1 MYELCRATKSHRL
14 VSLQLLSAL
23 NLFFGG
29 GIQNSRD
36 EITELYQSL
45 TFEILSGRKLL
56 QLEKISDLSLH
67 INIKLQESIIPNL
80 YDKDKTAAKN
90 NEKIEEKYNFL
101 KQKNTHKKAEEKI
114 ASDILNNVLYKHKK
128 TDESAANQ
136 KNVIF
141 IQNYLVL

>member
-1 MYELCRATKSHRL
+1 MYEFCRATKSHGL

-101 KQKNTHKKAEEKI
+101 KQKNTHKKAE
-114 ASDILNNVLYKHKK
+114 
-128 TDESAANQ
+128 
-136 KNVIF
+136 
-141 IQNYLVL
+141 